1 MALQRLLRILRL
13 RGDDLVETLQARGLD
28 QLSTLACRLLDEPP
42 PRDGEWLPWETRTLD
57 AILDRMCAYTRPDL
71 PRPDDTDALESTLDF
86 VDTFPQGRRRQL
98 RQLLAVVEAGPLVLA
113 PAGERERF
121 SELSAE
127 AADTYLRGWDES
139 ALPPRRAAFRALKSV
154 CMMGYWSQPDTWDG
168 IGYSLED
175 NPGLDAP

>member
-1 MALQRLLRILRL
+1 MDLQHLLRILRL
-13 RGDDLVETLQARGLD
+13 RGDDLVETLQSRGLE
-28 QLSTLACRLLDEPP
+28 QLSSLACRLLDEPP
-42 PRDGEWLPWETRTLD
+42 PRGEWLPWEYRTLD
-57 AILDRMCAYTRPDL
+57 AVLDRMCAYTRPDL
-71 PRPDDTDALESTLDF
+71 PRPADTFALESTLDF
-86 VDTFPQGRRRQL
+86 IDTFPHGRRRQL

-113 PAGERERF
+113 PEGERQRF
-121 SELSAE
+121 SLLSPE

-175 NPGLDAP
+175 NPGLDGP